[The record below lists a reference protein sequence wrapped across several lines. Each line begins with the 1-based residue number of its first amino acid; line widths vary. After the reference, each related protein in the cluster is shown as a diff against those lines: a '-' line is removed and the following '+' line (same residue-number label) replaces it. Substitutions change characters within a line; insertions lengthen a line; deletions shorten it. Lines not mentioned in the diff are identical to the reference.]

1 MIRSAFFG
9 FRSRSEVVCQAQIS
23 ERAEVG
29 ESTKTTL
36 SASLD
41 QVTEASLP
49 VLATPEMPWRG
60 R

>member
-1 MIRSAFFG
+1 VVFQRELISVNRS
-9 FRSRSEVVCQAQIS
+9 STSQAQIS

-41 QVTEASLP
+41 QVAEASLP

>member
-1 MIRSAFFG
+1 VVFQRKLISVNRS
-9 FRSRSEVVCQAQIS
+9 STSQAQIS

-41 QVTEASLP
+41 QVAEASLP

>member
-1 MIRSAFFG
+1 MVFQRKLISVNRS
-9 FRSRSEVVCQAQIS
+9 STSQAQIS

-36 SASLD
+36 SASLY
-41 QVTEASLP
+41 QVAEASLP

>member
-1 MIRSAFFG
+1 
-9 FRSRSEVVCQAQIS
+9 VVFQRKLISLKPVLQAQIS

-29 ESTKTTL
+29 ETTKTTL
-36 SASLD
+36 SASLH
-41 QVTEASLP
+41 QVAEASLA

>member
-1 MIRSAFFG
+1 MAFQ
-9 FRSRSEVVCQAQIS
+9 RKLISVSRSSTSQAQIS

-36 SASLD
+36 SAALD
-41 QVTEASLP
+41 QVAEASPP
-49 VLATPEMPWRG
+49 VLATPDMPWRG

>member
-1 MIRSAFFG
+1 MVFQRELISVNRS
-9 FRSRSEVVCQAQIS
+9 STSQAQIS

-41 QVTEASLP
+41 QVAEASLP